1 MSIIDLYSAESWSIS
16 TSLCVLSGS
25 DESIN
30 FWWWSSPGD
39 GFRGIFPLPSALQNT
54 TFQDINFLLAFLIQS
69 PVTFREMGALKMR
82 EWKMQEWK
90 MQERQSMESHQQKYS
105 KAPDEIWLSWLSC
118 LVLAKR
124 NSQAR
129 RPVDVSTEKK
139 SPLLLFVLSSV
150 SGCWFHFAQALL
162 ISVCVNWAWWTHSG
176 TTLACRTC
184 SGVFCLFR
192 SCRSTR

>member
-1 MSIIDLYSAESWSIS
+1 MDGPSHLVQRGGAWAGSQPTHRRPVNQSLHHGPLQCGFNFNVLIKWLIS
-16 TSLCVLSGS
+16 LFYVLKSELRLIMTKNCVREGHWTCGSGKCKSGKCRS
-25 DESIN
+25 DK
-30 FWWWSSPGD
+30 
-39 GFRGIFPLPSALQNT
+39 
-54 TFQDINFLLAFLIQS
+54 
-69 PVTFREMGALKMR
+69 V
-82 EWKMQEWK
+82 WKAIS
-90 MQERQSMESHQQKYS
+90 RKYS
-105 KAPDEIWLSWLSC
+105 KVPDELWLSWLSC
-118 LVLAKR
+118 LLAAKR

-139 SPLLLFVLSSV
+139 SPLLLFVPSSV